1 VALEVI
7 AHLQQVH
14 PAIRVREVDL
24 VEHPEVAVQYGVV
37 STPALAINGE
47 LVWEGVPSAQALR
60 QRLEAALR
68 ESGRCQ
74 GELG

>member
-1 VALEVI
+1 MALEVI
-7 AHLQQVH
+7 AQLQQVH